1 MPAAM
6 LAAMRRMLAS
16 LSEHGRSPLFRVLV
30 AAGQSTQARWMAARG
45 PGLVSMKAA
54 VKSRR
59 RS

>member
-1 MPAAM
+1 M